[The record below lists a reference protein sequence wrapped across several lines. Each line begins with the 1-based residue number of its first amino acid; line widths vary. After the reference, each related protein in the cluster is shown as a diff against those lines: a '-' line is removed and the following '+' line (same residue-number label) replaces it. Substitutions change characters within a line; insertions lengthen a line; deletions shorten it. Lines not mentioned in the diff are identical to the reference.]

1 MLPKLRSKLPGEKLN
16 KMSAFTEK
24 VRLISADSV
33 LKRRVFI
40 TLGILVLT
48 RVLASVPIPGIDALR
63 LQSLFEG
70 SQFLSLLNMF
80 SGGGLANLS
89 IVMLGV
95 GPYITASIVMQLMT
109 VMVPKLKA
117 MYQEEGEA
125 GRRRFAQYSRLLTI
139 PLAFIQGYAFIV
151 LLQRQGILPSLTLG
165 GLLIDVLVIVAG
177 SVLLMWLG
185 ELISE
190 FGAGNGVSLII
201 FAGIIATMPATVSQ
215 LLFTFDPSLLPIYVT
230 GLAVALLVIFGVV
243 VINEAERPIPI
254 TYAKQVRG
262 NRTYGGVSTYLP
274 LRLNQAGVIPIIFAL
289 SILLFPQMILEFLA
303 NSNTASVREVAS
315 SVLSM
320 FTNMWVYASAYF
332 VLVFLFTYFY
342 TAVTFDPDSVASN
355 LHKSGAFIP
364 GVRPGQST
372 SEYIA
377 KILTRLTLVGAVF
390 LGFIAVLPLILQ
402 SLTGIQALAIG
413 GTALLIVV
421 SVVIDLVKKI
431 DAQVSVREY

>member
-1 MLPKLRSKLPGEKLN
+1 
-16 KMSAFTEK
+16 MSVFTEK
-24 VRLISADSV
+24 VSLILSDST
-33 LKRRVFI
+33 LKRRILI

-48 RVLASVPIPGIDALR
+48 RVLASIPIPGIDALR

-70 SQFLSLLNMF
+70 SQFLSLLNIF
-80 SGGGLANLS
+80 SGGGLASLS

-95 GPYITASIVMQLMT
+95 GPYITASIVMQLLT
-109 VMVPKLKA
+109 VMSPKLKA
-117 MYQEEGEA
+117 LYQEEGEA
-125 GRRRFAQYSRLLTI
+125 GRKRFAQYSRLLTV
-139 PLAFIQGYAFIV
+139 PLAFIQGYAFIM
-151 LLQRQGILPSLTLG
+151 LLQGQGILPQLSLSA
-165 GLLIDVLVIVAG
+165 LLLDVLVIVAG

-215 LLFTFDPSLLPIYVT
+215 LLFTFEPSLLPIYVT

-243 VINEAERPIPI
+243 VVNEAERPIPI

-289 SILLFPQMILEFLA
+289 SILLFPQMILEFLSTSSISA
-303 NSNTASVREVAS
+303 VGGASVT
-315 SVLSM
+315 LLGF
-320 FTNMWVYASAYF
+320 FTNPWIYASTYF
-332 VLVFLFTYFY
+332 ILVFLFTYFY
-342 TAVTFDPDSVASN
+342 TAVTFDPDSVATN
-355 LHKSGAFIP
+355 LQKSGAFIP
-364 GVRPGQST
+364 GVRPGT
-372 SEYIA
+372 PTADYITR
-377 KILTRLTLVGAVF
+377 ILTRLTLVGATF

-421 SVVIDLVKKI
+421 SVVIDLVKKV